1 MAHTT
6 VHRRLVFGQTAARF
20 RKDIKWL
27 YSGTNTPHLALTRGY
42 DGRSST
48 SSQAGFSWGHKLP
61 AKVQAAAGLAAEAER
76 DQLLQHKQQRQQ
88 QQQPQALQEASLLKQ
103 SAVTSSSQ
111 LRHTGA
117 FARLP
122 MVPVSTEIIESAL
135 KRAGRIAANKKLK
148 NEAQK
153 ARSRAA
159 KQMDTL
165 TKEVAVPLGTYM
177 KGFPSV
183 QRLHSF
189 EQAMLELTWGT
200 QTYEKVLTKVD
211 SLRKSILE
219 VGKGYAGR
227 ANKATTKAEAAA
239 ICEEGFASVEKLYL
253 KSGACVDELKL
264 VAQKLRRLPVVDPAL
279 PVVALV
285 GAPNVGKSSLV
296 NVLSSGVPEV
306 CDYPFTTRSIKMGH
320 FYVNGQRHQVTD
332 TPGLL
337 KRPLSERNAME
348 RLTLACLNHLPSS
361 ILFVLDLTA
370 QCGTSV
376 QDQLAIRQSLRESFS
391 DKLWLDI
398 ISKSDL
404 LTAHLKAADALI
416 QQSPKSQASWGPS
429 AASNLDEPSAA
440 KMSTSG
446 QSNAGIAE
454 SQQPLVMIRDVSE
467 DSEGHSHASS
477 VHDDSS
483 SGASSQEGA
492 TQQLG
497 DSGPGSSGA
506 AALAE
511 EQDVWG
517 GVMDSQDAMIAA
529 VQAAALFPDALR
541 ISSVTQDGIQKLQLA
556 VMHLLSSQTEKAA
569 DPPVK

>member
-1 MAHTT
+1 M
-6 VHRRLVFGQTAARF
+6 

-27 YSGTNTPHLALTRGY
+27 YSGTCIPHFALTHGY
-42 DGRSST
+42 DGRCST

-61 AKVQAAAGLAAEAER
+61 AKLQAAAGLAAEVER
-76 DQLLQHKQQRQQ
+76 DQLLQQKQQH
-88 QQQPQALQEASLLKQ
+88 QQPQALHEAPLLNQ

-148 NEAQK
+148 NEALK

-183 QRLHSF
+183 QRLHPF

-227 ANKATTKAEAAA
+227 ANKATTKAEATA

-376 QDQLAIRQSLRESFS
+376 EDQLAIRQSLRESFP

-398 ISKSDL
+398 ISASDL

-416 QQSPKSQASWGPS
+416 QQSHQSQASLGPL
-429 AASNLDEPSAA
+429 AASNLNEPSAA
-440 KMSTSG
+440 AASTLW

-454 SQQPLVMIRDVSE
+454 EQQQPVMIQDTSDKASE
-467 DSEGHSHASS
+467 SHSGASNA
-477 VHDDSS
+477 HDDSS
-483 SGASSQEGA
+483 SGASSQEEA
-492 TQQLG
+492 THQLG
-497 DSGPGSSGA
+497 GSVPGSSVA

-517 GVMDSQDAMIAA
+517 GVMDSQDAMTAA
-529 VQAAALFPDALR
+529 VQAAALLPDAVR
-541 ISSVTQDGIQKLQLA
+541 ISSVTKHGIQELQLT
-556 VMHLLSSQTEKAA
+556 VMHLLSSETEKAA
-569 DPPVK
+569 DPPI

>member
-1 MAHTT
+1 M
-6 VHRRLVFGQTAARF
+6 

-27 YSGTNTPHLALTRGY
+27 YSGTCIPHFALTHGY
-42 DGRSST
+42 D
-48 SSQAGFSWGHKLP
+48 
-61 AKVQAAAGLAAEAER
+61 
-76 DQLLQHKQQRQQ
+76 
-88 QQQPQALQEASLLKQ
+88 
-103 SAVTSSSQ
+103 
-111 LRHTGA
+111 
-117 FARLP
+117 
-122 MVPVSTEIIESAL
+122 
-135 KRAGRIAANKKLK
+135 GRIAANKKLK
-148 NEAQK
+148 NEALK

-183 QRLHSF
+183 QRLHPF

-227 ANKATTKAEAAA
+227 ANKATTKAEATA

-337 KRPLSERNAME
+337 KRPL
-348 RLTLACLNHLPSS
+348 
-361 ILFVLDLTA
+361 
-370 QCGTSV
+370 TSW
-376 QDQLAIRQSLRESFS
+376 QSG
-391 DKLWLDI
+391 
-398 ISKSDL
+398 
-404 LTAHLKAADALI
+404 KA
-416 QQSPKSQASWGPS
+416 
-429 AASNLDEPSAA
+429 
-440 KMSTSG
+440 
-446 QSNAGIAE
+446 
-454 SQQPLVMIRDVSE
+454 
-467 DSEGHSHASS
+467 
-477 VHDDSS
+477 
-483 SGASSQEGA
+483 
-492 TQQLG
+492 
-497 DSGPGSSGA
+497 
-506 AALAE
+506 
-511 EQDVWG
+511 
-517 GVMDSQDAMIAA
+517 
-529 VQAAALFPDALR
+529 
-541 ISSVTQDGIQKLQLA
+541 
-556 VMHLLSSQTEKAA
+556 
-569 DPPVK
+569 